1 MSGEDNVNNS
11 RLYIAL
17 AVLVGVGALV
27 FVTQRARQPQTA
39 LDKPSENLPVVAK
52 TDVTRVEIEKPG
64 QAPIVLEKAADTWS
78 VSAPLKAE
86 AAQDAVNAVLDK
98 LAELKVTG
106 VAATR
111 QENQARLEV
120 DAAHGLRVRAKA
132 GDKTLIDLLVGVTK
146 GASTIVREE
155 GKQSALSVKGSIR
168 YVFDK
173 ELKDFRKREITDVD
187 VAQLSAIAVRS
198 DKGSFKFER
207 QAGATPEAAETWA
220 QAKGEKPIAKFDP
233 EQAQV
238 LATTATHLRAA
249 DFASPGDND
258 ETTGLGSPRANI
270 TLTKKDASTVELS
283 IGKQHAASEDY
294 YVRVRGSDVVY
305 RLAKFSAERLMPEAK
320 FFEKADKPAQAAA
333 PQGMPQ
339 GMPPGMMGGPGGGGG
354 QNISPEM
361 MKQIQQQ
368 LAAQGHGHP

>member
-1 MSGEDNVNNS
+1 MNNS

-27 FVTQRARQPQTA
+27 LVTQRAREPQTT
-39 LDKPSENLPVVAK
+39 LDKPSENLPVVIK
-52 TDVTRVEIEKPG
+52 TDVTRLEIEKPG
-64 QAPIVLEKAADTWS
+64 QPAIVLDKVADSWT

-86 AAQDAVNAVLDK
+86 AAQDAANAVLDK

-106 VAATR
+106 VAASR
-111 QENQARLEV
+111 PENQARLEV

-146 GASTIVREE
+146 GAATIVREE

-187 VAQLSAIAVRS
+187 VAQLSAIAVQS

-207 QAGATPEAAETWA
+207 AAGATPEAAEAWA

-238 LATTATHLRAA
+238 LASTAAHLRAA
-249 DFASPGDND
+249 DFASQGDSD
-258 ETTGLGSPRANI
+258 ATTGLNSPRASV
-270 TLTKKDASTVELS
+270 TLTKKDNSTVALS

-294 YVRVRGSDVVY
+294 YVRVSGSEVVY
-305 RLAKFSAERLMPEAK
+305 RLAKFSAERLMPDAK

-333 PQGMPQ
+333 PQGMPP
-339 GMPPGMMGGPGGGGG
+339 GMQMMGGPGGGGG
-354 QNISPEM
+354 QGISPEM

-368 LAAQGHGHP
+368 MAAQGHGGH